1 MKVKKTHMIFL
12 LILIGSV
19 CIVGG
24 NTIEGLE
31 ERSLIGGNPS
41 TWGPPLKRERERKAV
56 GKDPATWGPPLDK
69 KRRNIETPAEKMI
82 KFFFIGLLL
91 FLLFSFYS
99 KLS

>member
-69 KRRNIETPAEKMI
+69 KRRDIETPAEKMI
-82 KFFFIGLLL
+82 KFFFIGFLLL
-91 FLLFSFYS
+91 FIVFLLF
-99 KLS
+99 